1 MYNNLKILTPIKM
14 YNNLN
19 NPKNMKRES
28 KSSYILIRKQ
38 LKPLMYSTNYNYID
52 VRFSSRWEED
62 SSKRVKINN
71 NPSDIFTKPLQ
82 EKIQALFKF
91 AEQEYIFLHKY
102 KYKIGI

>member
-52 VRFSSRWEED
+52 VRFSSR
-62 SSKRVKINN
+62 
-71 NPSDIFTKPLQ
+71 
-82 EKIQALFKF
+82 
-91 AEQEYIFLHKY
+91 
-102 KYKIGI
+102 